1 MKNNKIFLESLK
13 EHLYLGQEILGS
25 SKVLKGFN
33 KLCKIASIVIKK
45 GNKIIFIGNGGSASD
60 SQHLATELTVRYK
73 KNRAAIRAIALT
85 TDTSALTA
93 IGNDFSFEEIFSRQL
108 EAVASKGDLVIVI
121 STSGN
126 SKNILN
132 ALKFCV
138 KKKITTFSLLG
149 NDGGKASKITKN
161 KIIIPS
167 TSTARIQE
175 FHIFVGHNLCEYLEV
190 NL

>member
-1 MKNNKIFLESLK
+1 MKKNKIFLESLK

-138 KKKITTFSLLG
+138 KKKLQ
-149 NDGGKASKITKN
+149 
-161 KIIIPS
+161 P
-167 TSTARIQE
+167 
-175 FHIFVGHNLCEYLEV
+175 FHCLEMMEAKH
-190 NL
+190 LK